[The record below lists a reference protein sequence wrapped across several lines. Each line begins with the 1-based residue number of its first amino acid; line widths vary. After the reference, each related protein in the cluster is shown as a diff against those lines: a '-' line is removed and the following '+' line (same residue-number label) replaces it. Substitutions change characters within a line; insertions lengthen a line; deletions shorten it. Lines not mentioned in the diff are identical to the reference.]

1 VPDLKVCDRSPPLVF
16 LIFFGASSMIIKGD
30 TAEFLVVPTMLIISF
45 EEQTEF
51 YYRDW
56 LFLLDSAAVKLV

>member
-1 VPDLKVCDRSPPLVF
+1 
-16 LIFFGASSMIIKGD
+16 MKGD
-30 TAEFLVVPTMLIISF
+30 TPEFFVVPTMLIISF